1 MISGR
6 CGAIL
11 RLMRNAILLLLLAA
25 SAGAQPIGGFTP
37 TGAMTAARQ
46 QHTATLLNDGR
57 VLITGG
63 MAGGSADSALA
74 SAELYDPST
83 GTFSPTG
90 SMTTPRRGHT
100 ATLLRDGR
108 VLLAAGWN
116 ATADIY
122 DPSSGTFTPTG
133 SLLEDQGGQTATL
146 LANGKVLIAGGELTT
161 APVAPT
167 AARAELYDPATGTF
181 SFASDYAEAGTQYAS
196 GGPVGPTA
204 NLLGDGRVLIAGENP
219 PEIYDP
225 ASSSFSVTGRMPNY
239 SYGMFWHAATTLRDG
254 TVLVTGGVSDDFSC
268 QGVNNAEIYD
278 PSSGTFAI
286 VSPMS
291 HSREIHTSTLL
302 PDGTVL
308 IAGGGDG
315 WCYSSTDDS
324 AELYVP
330 STRSFVAAG
339 TMAISR
345 TFHTATLLKDG
356 TVLLAGGAQMFT
368 VLIGGGPQMWPF
380 STTDRAEI
388 YRPVNTPSARRRS
401 AR

>member
-1 MISGR
+1 MISER

-11 RLMRNAILLLLLAA
+11 FPMRNAILLFLLAA
-25 SAGAQPIGGFTP
+25 SAAAQSIGTFTP
-37 TGAMTAARQ
+37 TGTMTVARTG
-46 QHTATLLNDGR
+46 HTATLLNDGR

-63 MAGGSADSALA
+63 AADA

-83 GTFSPTG
+83 GAFTPTG
-90 SMTTPRRGHT
+90 STTTPRGGHT

-116 ATADIY
+116 ATAEIY
-122 DPSSGTFTPTG
+122 DPTSGTFTPTG

-146 LANGKVLIAGGELTT
+146 LPDGKVLVAGGERV
-161 APVAPT
+161 APPWPT

-196 GGPVGPTA
+196 GGPVWPTA

-225 ASSSFSVTGRMPNY
+225 ASRSFSVTGRMPNY

-254 TVLVTGGVSDDFSC
+254 TVLVTGGISNDTSC
-268 QGVNNAEIYD
+268 DGLANAELYD

-286 VSPMS
+286 LSPMS
-291 HSREIHTSTLL
+291 QSREIHTSTLL
-302 PDGTVL
+302 QDGTVL
-308 IAGGGDG
+308 ITGGGDG
-315 WCYSSTDDS
+315 WCHSSTDDT

-339 TMAISR
+339 RMAISR
-345 TFHTATLLKDG
+345 TEHTATLLKDG
-356 TVLLAGGAQMFT
+356 TVLIAGGAQF
-368 VLIGGGPQMWPF
+368 WPY
-380 STTDRAEI
+380 STTNRAEI
-388 YRPVNTPSARRRS
+388 YRPANTGSGRRRS
-401 AR
+401 IRLATSSPAVRFP